1 MDIDTYMLHER
12 QESLSK
18 ITARL
23 SAARGGGLAL
33 GALAGGGI
41 YQLGLAEEGRGGL
54 QNRFFT
60 PDMAVCITSKML
72 YPVGLPYFA
81 TPSFRLWQK

>member
-33 GALAGGGI
+33 GALAGGEI
-41 YQLGLAEEGRGGL
+41 YQLGLAEEGRGGCKTGFSL
-54 QNRFFT
+54 Q
-60 PDMAVCITSKML
+60 IWQ
-72 YPVGLPYFA
+72 FA
-81 TPSFRLWQK
+81 